1 MKRIDPREQFS
12 KKLATWTARFWFLH
26 MVITAAMC
34 IVEPSVSDAAVYMAI
49 CSSIVMLINVWAYT
63 HNSVYEKA
71 ILAAMEKAKN
81 VRFAWKKSA
90 GSAVEAEDSEESE
103 DMEDEPDADPEEGE
117 SNG

>member
-1 MKRIDPREQFS
+1 MNMKRIDPREQFS

-26 MVITAAMC
+26 MVLTAAMC

-71 ILAAMEKAKN
+71 ILAAMEKTKK
-81 VRFAWKKSA
+81 VRFTWKKSTGNA
-90 GSAVEAEDSEESE
+90 EEADSDE
-103 DMEDEPDADPEEGE
+103 METDEDADPEKGE